1 MDTPTPQPDPRPA
14 HKQAWSWPRFTRN
27 AVVIVGVVALGV
39 LAWIQVLQP
48 NLFPKNFGV
57 VREGQL
63 YRAGVLTPRAFQ
75 KIVHEH
81 GVRTVVDLG
90 ANHPGS
96 PGELREQSAL
106 DALGVERVSL
116 RLFGDAQGDPN
127 EYVRALRVM
136 TDSQRGPV
144 LVHCAAGAQ
153 RTGAAVAFYRMLIE
167 GTSLDD
173 AMAEAQQYRH
183 DPQDNPHLREM
194 LVKLHER
201 CWIQYAL
208 VLLAC
213 AAVSWPLLGRG
224 GLAMTEAHRV
234 IPAWEMLD
242 SGDWLTPRMFGKP
255 YLRKPPGMSWAVGV
269 SSMAL
274 GQTELA
280 ARVVSATSATIMALV
295 ALAFGRRWF
304 GARWGLG
311 AGLAQALAPIM
322 WESARSA
329 EIEALHTLGLQLAA
343 LASVDLLTNRAKRA
357 APLMC
362 SVLGLG
368 VIVAGLSKG
377 PVGAPVLLGVVGAGV
392 IVRRSWRPLVSP
404 WLWAGLI
411 AGVAAV
417 GGVLAAMARA
427 LGDEPAVMPLTG
439 SHLWSGGVLPVLALA
454 PTAFMY
460 ALPASLALL
469 LPWGPDA
476 RREGETSER
485 EGEML
490 ATARVLAWAW
500 ALALAV
506 WLGFGVTNPRYV
518 MGGIVLITPLAS
530 YALRG
535 AFRDGA
541 FTPLRARI
549 ARLMLLGRPA
559 VWVFVLVGAG
569 WVYIGSREAGVRASS
584 GRDAGRLMG
593 QALVRSIE
601 DGGTPLP
608 AVLVAD
614 DAVEARP
621 EVLGEVRRVLRS
633 AGYGDE
639 VSIRWT
645 PWDGASPPPEPWDL
659 VLIRVDKRSLE
670 SEGLKREIDSAR
682 LGLLDEQSVSKYILR
697 LYLRRQPSPDPG

>member
-1 MDTPTPQPDPRPA
+1 
-14 HKQAWSWPRFTRN
+14 
-27 AVVIVGVVALGV
+27 
-39 LAWIQVLQP
+39 
-48 NLFPKNFGV
+48 
-57 VREGQL
+57 
-63 YRAGVLTPRAFQ
+63 
-75 KIVHEH
+75 
-81 GVRTVVDLG
+81 
-90 ANHPGS
+90 
-96 PGELREQSAL
+96 
-106 DALGVERVSL
+106 
-116 RLFGDAQGDPN
+116 
-127 EYVRALRVM
+127 
-136 TDSQRGPV
+136 
-144 LVHCAAGAQ
+144 
-153 RTGAAVAFYRMLIE
+153 
-167 GTSLDD
+167 
-173 AMAEAQQYRH
+173 MAR
-183 DPQDNPHLREM
+183 
-194 LVKLHER
+194 LHER

-242 SGDWLTPRMFGKP
+242 SGDWLTPRMFGMP
-255 YLRKPPGMSWAVGV
+255 YLRKPPGMSWAVAV

-280 ARVVSATSATIMALV
+280 ARAVSAASATIMALV

-329 EIEALHTLGLQLAA
+329 EIEAIHALGIQLAA
-343 LASVDLLTNRAKRA
+343 LACVDLLVNRAKSAR
-357 APLMC
+357 PLLC
-362 SVLGLG
+362 AVLVLG
-368 VIVAGLSKG
+368 VVVAGLSKG
-377 PVGAPVLLGVVGAGV
+377 PVGAPVLLGVVGAGA

-404 WLWAGLI
+404 WLWIGLI
-411 AGVAAV
+411 AGVAIV
-417 GGVLAAMARA
+417 GGVLAAVARA
-427 LGDEPAVMPLTG
+427 LGDETAIREAPGT
-439 SHLWSGGVLPVLALA
+439 HLWSGGVLPVLALG
-454 PTAFMY
+454 PTAFVY

-476 RREGETSER
+476 RREGERDER
-485 EGEML
+485 EGQML
-490 ATARVLAWAW
+490 TTARVLAWAW
-500 ALALAV
+500 VLAMAV

-621 EVLGEVRRVLRS
+621 EVLGEIRRVLKG

-645 PWDGASPPPEPWDL
+645 PWNGASSPPEPWDL
-659 VLIRVDKRSLE
+659 VLIRVDKRSPE
-670 SEGLKREIDSAR
+670 SEGLQSQIESAHV
-682 LGLLDEQSVSKYILR
+682 GLLDEQSVSKYVLR
-697 LYLRRQPSPDPG
+697 MYLRRRTSPTTE